1 MNNSIDNIEY
11 ASLLYDFYGDLLD
24 DSKKEIMS
32 LYHEE
37 NYSLAEI
44 ASEFGLSRQ
53 AVHYN
58 LKRAEAELK
67 RYDDCLGLI
76 DDYMDNLEKAA
87 IIKERIK
94 LIIKNEHISQDAVT
108 KLDRIAETIDEMVE

>member
-1 MNNSIDNIEY
+1 MKNTINNIEY

-24 DSKKEIMS
+24 EGKKEIMS

-37 NYSLAEI
+37 NYSLSEI
-44 ASEFGLSRQ
+44 ASEFGQTRQ

-58 LKRAEAELK
+58 LKKAETELK

-76 DDYMDNLEKAA
+76 DEYLDNIDKAKV
-87 IIKERIK
+87 IKEEINKVIAGEHLSDESNEKLDNIVK
-94 LIIKNEHISQDAVT
+94 LID
-108 KLDRIAETIDEMVE
+108 DMVG